1 MSVHDLAEN
10 GPVDTGPES
19 ELSDKTIEC
28 IDCSEVFV
36 WSIGEQQF
44 YAEKG
49 LAHPPKRC
57 KACKKAKN
65 RRLAL
70 VERAKLNG
78 KPAVMKITAVCAR
91 CDQETTIPFYPS
103 QGRPVYCRACFV
115 AAKAEAEVG
124 AAAGG

>member
-1 MSVHDLAEN
+1 MSVHDDLAEK
-10 GPVDTGPES
+10 GPVGAAPES
-19 ELSDKTIEC
+19 ELSDITIEC
-28 IDCSEVFV
+28 IDCGEVFV
-36 WSIGEQQF
+36 WSQGEQQF

-78 KPAVMKITAVCAR
+78 KSAVMKITAVCAR
-91 CDQETTIPFYPS
+91 CEQETTIPFYPS
-103 QGRPVYCRACFV
+103 QGRPVYCRACFIET
-115 AAKAEAEVG
+115 KTTVG
-124 AAAGG
+124 AAAGS